1 MLEILRQF
9 LEYARFELTDIRF
22 GVFIYLARHVSDLFS
37 GTFKNDEHIL
47 LGISS
52 LAKLGDARVFLIA
65 EALDSSVDFVQQN
78 NIILGERLIILALFL
93 KSGKHSHVFTFLAI
107 CVCLSSEF
115 LKFAIKSFLH
125 DWFHSLM
132 RKNSS
137 YFADSIVSVHA
148 YCETG
153 LG

>member
-65 EALDSSVDFVQQN
+65 EALDSPVDFVEQN
-78 NIILGERLIILALFL
+78 KIVFGEFLFL
-93 KSGKHSHVFTFLAI
+93 FNFLLYLRKHFHVAGFL
-107 CVCLSSEF
+107 
-115 LKFAIKSFLH
+115 
-125 DWFHSLM
+125 
-132 RKNSS
+132 
-137 YFADSIVSVHA
+137 
-148 YCETG
+148 
-153 LG
+153 